1 MTRRLIV
8 DSKFVP
14 CCADDG
20 DEIFRNGYFHFNIT
34 KLIEHLQSESS
45 QVQVGEIPVSEFSG
59 SFSVID
65 ESHLENV
72 NLTLPVIV
80 AEIAPRR
87 FNLIDGNHRMEKARR
102 SAIET
107 LPGYRLDITQHLNF
121 LTTKNAY
128 DAYVAYWN
136 EKLN

>member
-1 MTRRLIV
+1 LTRRLIV

-20 DEIFRNGYFHFNIT
+20 DETFRNGYFHFNIT

-65 ESHLENV
+65 ESHLKNV

-107 LPGYRLDITQHLNF
+107 LPGYRLDVTQHLNF